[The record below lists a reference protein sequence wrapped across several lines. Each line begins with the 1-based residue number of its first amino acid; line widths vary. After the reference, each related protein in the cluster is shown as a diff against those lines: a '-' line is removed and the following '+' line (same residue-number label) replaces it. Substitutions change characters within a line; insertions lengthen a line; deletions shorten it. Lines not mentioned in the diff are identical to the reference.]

1 MENNKETPDLDH
13 LKAVWNQDLQRL
25 SDSAEFINRQN
36 LSAMMHQRTHS
47 AIARLKR
54 NLLIEI
60 VSTALMLAAFIAYTL
75 WIGRPVSWYV
85 WAAIILVTFTG
96 HVLLYGSLRR
106 QDQMLESKLTEA
118 LDTSIRHTG
127 RFVRSFKQSA
137 LIIALVIFFIG
148 FNMSFALYDDRT
160 KVWIGVLYSVLAA
173 VGEFSLAQLYIQKL
187 YGRHHEKLLACRAE
201 LNQE

>member
-75 WIGRPVSWYV
+75 WIGRPV
-85 WAAIILVTFTG
+85 
-96 HVLLYGSLRR
+96 GSRYEKPAFVATRR
-106 QDQMLESKLTEA
+106 IPGS
-118 LDTSIRHTG
+118 
-127 RFVRSFKQSA
+127 RSE
-137 LIIALVIFFIG
+137 
-148 FNMSFALYDDRT
+148 T
-160 KVWIGVLYSVLAA
+160 
-173 VGEFSLAQLYIQKL
+173 
-187 YGRHHEKLLACRAE
+187 
-201 LNQE
+201 